1 MSSVQHSEINEL
13 VPHSGKMSL
22 LDRLVEADDQHAVTE
37 LSITENTLFLEP
49 GQGVPAW
56 IGIEYMAQ
64 TIAAFSGHDAKQKN
78 QPVKIGL
85 LVGCRKSICHVP
97 FFPMGSRLRVA
108 VEYVWESEGM
118 AVFDCHIR
126 DAADDRVM
134 MEGKINV
141 YQPENI
147 ETYLKGERA

>member
-1 MSSVQHSEINEL
+1 MDVTEIPINDL

-22 LDRLVEADDQHAVTE
+22 LDRLMEADDQHAIGE
-37 LSITENTLFLEP
+37 LTVRAESMFFTP
-49 GQGVPAW
+49 GKGIPVW

-64 TIAAFSGHDAKQKN
+64 TIAAFSGYDAIQKKE
-78 QPVKIGL
+78 PVKIGL

-97 FFPMGSRLRVA
+97 WFPEGATLRICVD
-108 VEYVWESEGM
+108 YVWESEGM
-118 AVFDCHIR
+118 AVFDCAIR
-126 DAADDRVM
+126 DAEDKMM

-147 ETYLKGERA
+147 EKYLKGERV